1 MDSDYSISPY
11 PDERDTSMPIVNV
24 QLAGAQL
31 RKWRDGFMITP
42 NLRSLVRD
50 NRDYGL
56 TIDEVAVLSRGTL
69 SKAAISKL
77 ERGEVQHPSMDSL
90 VALGAIY
97 QRTPN
102 DMAVLYGYWEPV
114 VETSFDDSRVTKFLR
129 QVEYYRVRDP
139 MKSEVLLASLESAVR
154 MVESLPD

>member
-56 TIDEVAVLSRGTL
+56 TIDEVAVLSKGTL

-77 ERGEVQHPSMDSL
+77 ERGR
-90 VALGAIY
+90 GAA
-97 QRTPN
+97 PEH
-102 DMAVLYGYWEPV
+102 G
-114 VETSFDDSRVTKFLR
+114 
-129 QVEYYRVRDP
+129 
-139 MKSEVLLASLESAVR
+139 
-154 MVESLPD
+154 

>member
-1 MDSDYSISPY
+1 M
-11 PDERDTSMPIVNV
+11 
-24 QLAGAQL
+24 
-31 RKWRDGFMITP
+31 
-42 NLRSLVRD
+42 
-50 NRDYGL
+50 
-56 TIDEVAVLSRGTL
+56 
-69 SKAAISKL
+69 
-77 ERGEVQHPSMDSL
+77 QHPSMDSL